1 MFGNWAKQA
10 SVGLG
15 KCWRYLC
22 PRPAV
27 RQGQVAKGFYASG
40 QEGKL
45 KLDFG
50 KVTVDKEGGATVAAA
65 QSLLIGKGDLKEPG
79 SLA

>member
-10 SVGLG
+10 SMSLG
-15 KCWRYLC
+15 KGVIPLSQTCRSA
-22 PRPAV
+22 RSS
-27 RQGQVAKGFYASG
+27 RKGFYASG

-45 KLDFG
+45 KLGFG
-50 KVTVDKEGGATVAAA
+50 KVTVDTEGGATVAAA